1 MTPIVTCIMSP
12 LVQGMQ
18 KMWLYSVVMRV
29 RRSYGLPNFTPEQA
43 AAAALKPAFPV
54 FAVC

>member
-1 MTPIVTCIMSP
+1 MSP